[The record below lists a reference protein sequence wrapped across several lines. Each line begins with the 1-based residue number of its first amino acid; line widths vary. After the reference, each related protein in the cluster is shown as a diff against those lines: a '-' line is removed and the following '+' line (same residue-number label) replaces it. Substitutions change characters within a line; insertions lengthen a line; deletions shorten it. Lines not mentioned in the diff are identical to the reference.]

1 MAIILASQSPRRREL
16 LMQMGLTEF
25 EVCPAQGEE
34 KMDETLSPRQLVEQL
49 SLQKA
54 QEIVQR
60 RGEEH
65 LVIAADTIV
74 SIDGRVLGK
83 PQNEQMAREMLQ
95 CLSGREHTVYTGITV
110 CRNGLITTQSE
121 KTKVRFYELSA
132 KEIDQYI
139 ATGEPMDKAGSYGI
153 QNYGALFVAGI
164 EGDYFNVVGLPI
176 GRLHRILLHYGVDVL
191 SEQAEK
197 RLNR

>member
-16 LMQMGLTEF
+16 LMQMGITEF

-54 QEIVQR
+54 QEIVKR

-65 LVIAADTIV
+65 LVIAADTV
-74 SIDGRVLGK
+74 VAIDGTVLGK
-83 PQNEQMAREMLQ
+83 PENKHRAREMLQ
-95 CLSGREHTVYTGITV
+95 LLSGREHTVYTGVTV
-110 CRNGLITTQSE
+110 CYAGSVTTQSE
-121 KTKVRFYELSA
+121 KTKVQFYPLSLE
-132 KEIDQYI
+132 EIDQYI

-153 QNYGALFVAGI
+153 QNYGALFVKGI

-176 GRLHRILLHYGVDVL
+176 GRLHRILLRYGVDVF

-197 RLNR
+197 RLKR